1 MKWISVNNCN
11 PKQISSV
18 LGYGNGMIYFLF
30 YNSNGKWCLDNDYIE
45 NITHWMPLPEP
56 PCDT

>member
-1 MKWISVNNCN
+1 MEWISVDDVN
-11 PKQISSV
+11 PCRLSTV

-30 YNSNGKWCLDNDYIE
+30 YNSKGKFCLDNDFVE

-56 PCDT
+56 PKD